1 MSAAATTTP
10 TPRRRWLD
18 SALMPIDKLG
28 GHVLDSLELA
38 GGVSRLFAQV
48 VGWCYQSLIRRRVRF
63 GYVALA
69 KQVERIGV
77 HSLGIIVLASAA
89 IGLILVLQMAPPLQD
104 FNQEDKVANV
114 NAIAVLRELG
124 PLISAIVLTGFAGA
138 AIAAELGTMV
148 VGEEIEALRAM
159 ALNPV
164 RFLVVPRVLA
174 TVIGLVVL
182 TIVADVVAISAG
194 AMMGVIVLDVPLGI
208 YKFNTLDQATIADF
222 VTGVVKGGVFGLLI
236 GLIACH
242 YGLNVSGGAAGVG
255 RATTKTVVFSIVSII
270 LADLLFT
277 SLFYLLGW
285 N

>member
-1 MSAAATTTP
+1 MSSAAPNMRT
-10 TPRRRWLD
+10 RWLRL
-18 SALMPIDKLG
+18 AGIPAEKLG
-28 GHVLDSLELA
+28 EAIFNAVDLV
-38 GGVSRLFAQV
+38 GGVSRLLVEV
-48 VGWCYQSLIRRRVRF
+48 VGWCFRSVILREVRF
-63 GYVALA
+63 GYAALA
-69 KQVERIGV
+69 QQIERIGMR
-77 HSLGIIVLASAA
+77 SIGIIVLASAA

-104 FNQEDKVANV
+104 FNQVDKVANV

-174 TVIGLVVL
+174 TLIGLVALTVL
-182 TIVADVVAISAG
+182 ADVVAISAG
-194 AMMGVIVLDVPLGI
+194 ALIGVFVLDIPLGV
-208 YKFNTLDQATIADF
+208 YKFNTLAQATVADF
-222 VTGVVKGGVFGLLI
+222 MTGVVKGGVFGGLI

-242 YGLNVSGGAAGVG
+242 NGLGVTGGAAGVG
-255 RATTKTVVFSIVSII
+255 RATTKTVVYSIVGIV

-277 SLFYLLGW
+277 SLFYVIGW

>member
-1 MSAAATTTP
+1 MSDATVSEPRWMTP
-10 TPRRRWLD
+10 IL
-18 SALMPIDKLG
+18 LPIEKLG
-28 GHVLDSLELA
+28 GIVLSSLELA
-38 GGVSRLFAQV
+38 GGVSRLALEV
-48 VGWCYQSLIRRRVRF
+48 AGWCFRSLVLRQVRF
-63 GYVALA
+63 GYTALA
-69 KQVERIGV
+69 RQIERIGIL
-77 HSLGIIVLASAA
+77 SIGIIVLASTA

-138 AIAAELGTMV
+138 AVAAELGTMV

-174 TVIGLVVL
+174 TLIGLVVL
-182 TIVADVVAISAG
+182 TVIADVVAISAG
-194 AMMGVIVLDVPLGI
+194 AFIGVFLLDVPFGV

-222 VTGVVKGGVFGLLI
+222 MTGVTKAAVFGGLI

-242 YGLNVSGGAAGVG
+242 HGLNVTGGAAGVG

-277 SLFYLLGW
+277 SLFYVLGW

>member
-1 MSAAATTTP
+1 MNDRTANPAA
-10 TPRRRWLD
+10 RWLAP
-18 SALMPIDKLG
+18 ALIPVEKLG
-28 GHVLDSLELA
+28 EACVNAIELA
-38 GGVSRLFAQV
+38 GGVSRLLAEV
-48 VGWCYQSLIRRRVRF
+48 IGWCFRSLILREVRF
-63 GYVALA
+63 GYAALA
-69 KQVERIGV
+69 QQIERIGIR
-77 HSLGIIVLASAA
+77 SIGIIVLASAA

-104 FNQEDKVANV
+104 FDQVDKVANV

-174 TVIGLVVL
+174 TLIGLVALTVL
-182 TIVADVVAISAG
+182 ADVVAISAG
-194 AMMGVIVLDVPLGI
+194 ALIGVFILDVPFGV
-208 YKFNTLDQATIADF
+208 YKYNTLDQATVADF
-222 VTGVVKGGVFGLLI
+222 MTGVVKGGVFGGLI

-242 YGLNVSGGAAGVG
+242 NGLNVSGGAAGVG
-255 RATTKTVVFSIVSII
+255 RATTKTVVYSIVSIV

-277 SLFYLLGW
+277 SLFYALDW